1 MSNSTRDLSLR
12 RETLLFPVGPAA
24 LSCAGHLCHWGTPR
38 GHTALLP
45 GPCPFFPGFWCSVGH
60 RVSARLSLPLHPPG
74 LLQWLPKCHQPV
86 SRVSSSFW
94 PEGSSLY
101 SQPECVT
108 PLLKNLRRVEI
119 QVLLVTHHPT
129 LGLSCLAPWPV
140 LPGRAEFQAV
150 PKHLRAPPRH
160 TLVPLPGASPCPPS
174 SLISL
179 ARPLLFFDPPGR
191 QPGAPHTSLPQ
202 RPTVPLAA
210 GLSACRPPPPPLPRS
225 RGQRSPVSTHS
236 EPSSAAGTMMN
247 D

>member
-1 MSNSTRDLSLR
+1 M
-12 RETLLFPVGPAA
+12 LFPVGPAA

-60 RVSARLSLPLHPPG
+60 RVSARLSLPLHLPR

-101 SQPECVT
+101 SQPECVA
-108 PLLKNLRRVEI
+108 PLLKNLHRGEI

-179 ARPLLFFDPPGR
+179 ARPLGLSFLRPPGT
-191 QPGAPHTSLPQ
+191 PAWSPPHFAASKAHCPLSCWLICLLAPSSTSPPEQGVNVHQFLHT
-202 RPTVPLAA
+202 
-210 GLSACRPPPPPLPRS
+210 
-225 RGQRSPVSTHS
+225 RSP
-236 EPSSAAGTMMN
+236 AQLLAR
-247 D
+247 